1 MTLKVDE
8 VLSMVGGTGENSYAV
23 NNKIEETKFERPKS
37 IVKQNVLEL
46 YSLLHPKNFV
56 TADLGC
62 SSGINAFMLFSEIM
76 DGINE
81 SCDKLSLS
89 PPEIHLFLNDL
100 QGNDFNTVFRSLNA
114 HKEKLMKEK
123 GEKFLPFYPVG
134 VPGSFFTRL
143 FPKNTVH
150 FMYSTLSVHWL
161 SEVPRGLVSE
171 DGVALNPGNIYISK
185 TSPPIVPKLY
195 FEQYKRDFTMFLKH
209 RSDEMCSGGRM
220 VLTYVGRSVPDH
232 SETVGNT
239 YIWSLISRALNEMV
253 AKGAI
258 KAKDVDTFNMPLYKP
273 SMEEVKLVTE
283 MEGSFDIVETQI
295 MEPFWD
301 LSTKIED
308 RVKNDNIKT
317 GTVIAKEMRAVAESL
332 LASHF
337 GEAIMDDLFSRLAEI
352 IADHISKEKG
362 KHVLFT
368 VAFQKRG

>member
-8 VLSMVGGTGENSYAV
+8 VLSMVGGTGENSYAF
-23 NNKIEETKFERPKS
+23 NNNIDKGKFGRPKA

-62 SSGINAFMLFSEIM
+62 SSGNNSFVLFSDIV

-100 QGNDFNTVFRSLNA
+100 QGNDFNTVFRSLNE
-114 HKEKLMKEK
+114 HKEKLKKEK

-150 FMYSTLSVHWL
+150 FVYSTLSLQWL

-209 RSDEMCSGGRM
+209 RAEEICSGGRM
-220 VLTYVGRSVPDH
+220 VLTYIGRSVPDH
-232 SETVGNT
+232 SESVGNT
-239 YIWSLISRALNEMV
+239 YIWSLFSRALNEMV
-253 AKGAI
+253 AKGVI

-273 SMEEVKLVTE
+273 SMEEVKLVTQ
-283 MEGSFDIVETQI
+283 MEGSFDIVEAEM
-295 MEPFWD
+295 MEPFWEF
-301 LSTKIED
+301 SSKTED
-308 RVKNDNIKT
+308 WVKCDSVKT
-317 GTVIAKEMRAVAESL
+317 GVLIAKEMRATAEVL
-332 LASHF
+332 LAAHF

-352 IADHISKEKG
+352 IAEHISKEKG
-362 KHVLFT
+362 KHVMFT
-368 VAFQKRG
+368 VAFQKRD